1 MFPRF
6 LKAWLP
12 VAAMCVVIFMFS
24 QDAHSGEHSNW
35 LLRSVLAIFGLA
47 TPHYL
52 HLLAEP
58 FRKFAHVC
66 VYFLL
71 GALTYRGFAMGRTW
85 FSSPAALRAWIFCTA
100 YAASD
105 EYHQSFIATRGPSV
119 RDAALDSAAAAL
131 ALLVIWLW
139 RRSRSQGESGVAARA
154 A

>member
-1 MFPRF
+1 MLPRF

-12 VAAMCVVIFMFS
+12 VAAMCVVIFLFS
-24 QDAHSGEHSNW
+24 QDAKSGEHSNW
-35 LLRSVLAIFGLA
+35 LLRNLLAIFGMA

-52 HLLAEP
+52 HFFAEP

-71 GALTYRGFAMGRTW
+71 GALTYRGFAMGRIW

-105 EYHQSFIATRGPSV
+105 EYHQSFVPTRGPSV
-119 RDAALDSAAAAL
+119 HDAALDSAAAAL
-131 ALLVIWLW
+131 ALFVIWLW
-139 RRSRSQGESGVAARA
+139 LRPNRQSESGVAADA